1 MFHCLCHVSPLYL
14 KQPKQV
20 FFNVINIF
28 DSFTTLYY
36 TIIKYTFFSF
46 FNLLTEFL
54 TKTPIIQ
61 DILGASSQG
70 ARRFGKTDAGKA
82 ARKRMRKA
90 GNAVEDAR
98 EVWETSQNPYIYQMA
113 SAYDAVFAETEEGQA
128 IKELRRLG
136 KLVYVYM
143 YI

>member
-1 MFHCLCHVSPLYL
+1 M
-14 KQPKQV
+14 
-20 FFNVINIF
+20 
-28 DSFTTLYY
+28 TLLPHSIY
-36 TIIKYTFFSF
+36 TIIKYTFFFIFQFS
-46 FNLLTEFL
+46 TEFL

-136 KLVYVYM
+136 KLVYGYM
-143 YI
+143 YMTKKIYYCYK